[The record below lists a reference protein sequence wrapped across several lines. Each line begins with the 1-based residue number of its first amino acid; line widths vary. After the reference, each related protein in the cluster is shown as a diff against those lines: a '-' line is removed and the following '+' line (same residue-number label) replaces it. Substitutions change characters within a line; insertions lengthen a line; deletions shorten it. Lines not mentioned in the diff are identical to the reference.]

1 MAKTDFQYAKD
12 GTVLIAERGK
22 MRYYE
27 REPLKTFEEF
37 EKNILDLY
45 DEIQATIERLE
56 EEKGA
61 SQAEIMC
68 VLGNVLAAAAR
79 SAGVS
84 RESFLQT
91 MEVSFLQGMPD
102 EPPSL
107 H

>member
-1 MAKTDFQYAKD
+1 
-12 GTVLIAERGK
+12 
-22 MRYYE
+22 MR
-27 REPLKTFEEF
+27 TFEDF
-37 EKNILDLY
+37 EKTILDLY
-45 DEIQATIERLE
+45 DEIQATVERLE

-68 VLGNVLAAAAR
+68 VLGNMLADAAR
-79 SAGVS
+79 DAGVTK
-84 RESFLQT
+84 ENFLRT